1 LVENL
6 KVDRE
11 RALAELN
18 ADWTCTQE
26 IADGLVR
33 NANVDFRTGHG
44 FASALVTWARTNGK
58 TPASVQYEEVCA
70 CWREWAKEK
79 NLALDFPLNEEKLRA
94 SLDPALILAHRRTV
108 GSASPAMI
116 AEQLEAANRKVNQFQ
131 EWVTSVLD
139 FQKKV
144 CQTRKEA
151 LTLL

>member
-1 LVENL
+1 MFPSCSPEFVPGRPTCPKRIGTIAIKGLVENL

-58 TPASVQYEEVCA
+58 TPA
-70 CWREWAKEK
+70 
-79 NLALDFPLNEEKLRA
+79 
-94 SLDPALILAHRRTV
+94 
-108 GSASPAMI
+108 
-116 AEQLEAANRKVNQFQ
+116 
-131 EWVTSVLD
+131 
-139 FQKKV
+139 
-144 CQTRKEA
+144 
-151 LTLL
+151 

>member
-1 LVENL
+1 MVENL

-11 RALAELN
+11 RVLAELN

-44 FASALVTWARTNGK
+44 FASALVTWACTNGK